1 MTRCDATDVPGI
13 ARLQKLGHQ
22 ESMVFPDLVAS
33 LPAQIHSVGFQ
44 VGKGPS
50 QRWNGLHGSR
60 GGLAAIQYTMSGR
73 GRVRFVERQVSV
85 EPGQAMLLY
94 FPHDEQYWI
103 EDGEQWEFFYLTL
116 AGKEVIRCIRGI
128 ADRLGPILK
137 LPADSPTLA
146 RAAEACADALEH
158 KIESP
163 YHGSRL
169 AYAILMELLNESR
182 SQTEVPTRPLRAA
195 PPFVAEV
202 EAYCHQN
209 LAHPIGVAEMAQV
222 AKLSKFHF
230 SRKFRKVWGTS
241 PARYLL
247 RLRLELA
254 ANLIRSGGHA
264 LKDMAHQCGF
274 SSPNY
279 FGKVFRKSFGVTPRR
294 FKADGL

>member
-1 MTRCDATDVPGI
+1 
-13 ARLQKLGHQ
+13 
-22 ESMVFPDLVAS
+22 MVFPNLVAS

-50 QRWNGLHGSR
+50 QQWNDWHGSC
-60 GGLAAIQYTMSGR
+60 GGLAAIQYTISGR

-85 EPGQAMLLY
+85 EPGQAVLLY

-103 EDGEQWEFFYLTL
+103 EEGEQWEFFYLTL

-128 ADRLGPILK
+128 TDKLGPILK
-137 LPADSPTLA
+137 FPADSPTLA
-146 RAAEACADALEH
+146 RVAEACADALEH

-182 SQTEVPTRPLRAA
+182 SQTEVSTRFLRPA
-195 PPFVAEV
+195 PPFFAEV
-202 EAYCHQN
+202 EDYCHQN
-209 LAHPIGVAEMAQV
+209 LAYPIGVSEMAQV
-222 AKLSKFHF
+222 AKLSKFYF
-230 SRKFRKVWGTS
+230 SRQFRKVLGTS
-241 PARYLL
+241 PAQYLL
-247 RLRLELA
+247 HLRLEHA
-254 ANLIRSGGHA
+254 ANLIRAGGYS
-264 LKDMAHQCGF
+264 LKDMADRCGF

-294 FKADGL
+294 FKAESL

>member
-1 MTRCDATDVPGI
+1 
-13 ARLQKLGHQ
+13 
-22 ESMVFPDLVAS
+22 
-33 LPAQIHSVGFQ
+33 
-44 VGKGPS
+44 
-50 QRWNGLHGSR
+50 
-60 GGLAAIQYTMSGR
+60 
-73 GRVRFVERQVSV
+73 
-85 EPGQAMLLY
+85 
-94 FPHDEQYWI
+94 
-103 EDGEQWEFFYLTL
+103 
-116 AGKEVIRCIRGI
+116 VIRCIRGI

>member
-1 MTRCDATDVPGI
+1 
-13 ARLQKLGHQ
+13 
-22 ESMVFPDLVAS
+22 MVFPDLVAS

-44 VGKGPS
+44 VGRGPS
-50 QRWNGLHGSR
+50 QQWNSLHRSSA
-60 GGLAAIQYTMSGR
+60 GLAAIQYTLSGR

-94 FPHDEQYWI
+94 FPHAEQCWI
-103 EDGEQWEFFYLTL
+103 EDGDQWEFFYITL

-128 ADRLGPILK
+128 ADKVGPVVE
-137 LPADSPTLA
+137 LPANSPTLA

-182 SQTEVPTRPLRAA
+182 SHTPVPTRPLRTP
-195 PPFVAEV
+195 PPFAAEV
-202 EAYCHQN
+202 EAFCHEN
-209 LAHPIGVAEMAQV
+209 FARPIGVSEMARV

-230 SRKFRKVWGTS
+230 SRLFRKIWGTS
-241 PARYLL
+241 PAQYLL
-247 RLRLELA
+247 HLRLEHA
-254 ANLIRSGGHA
+254 ARLIRAGGCS
-264 LKDMAHQCGF
+264 LKELASRCGF

-279 FGKVFRKSFGVTPRR
+279 FGKVFRKTFGVTPRR
-294 FKADGL
+294 FMADGL